1 VSRKLSCRKYR
12 GSFVA
17 EWSGVV
23 RIRKLVEGVDEAR
36 NEAKRQ
42 TAKARYLSIL
52 LDTTRPCT
60 PLHTQEGVAV
70 AFASCAFCVM
80 DRKRNSS
87 SNQGGFKHAPRF
99 LSHAQGERVGSL
111 PAHALLP
118 PRKAHDTWHSAPNH
132 MEPPSAAPRPGLRDA
147 AAIHVCAN
155 VYSAERRMGPP
166 TRYYCLCLVS
176 SHPEHQYTGWVG
188 QIMAAASLVP
198 PFWKAH
204 GRHGA
209 GNHPGLS
216 DGLLTD

>member
-1 VSRKLSCRKYR
+1 MSRKLSCRKYR

-42 TAKARYLSIL
+42 TAKPRYLSIL
-52 LDTTRPCT
+52 LDTTRPCA

-99 LSHAQGERVGSL
+99 LSHAQRERVGSL

-118 PRKAHDTWHSAPNH
+118 PKKGSRYMAQRTEPHGATLRSATSGVAGCCCH
-132 MEPPSAAPRPGLRDA
+132 
-147 AAIHVCAN
+147 
-155 VYSAERRMGPP
+155 
-166 TRYYCLCLVS
+166 TCLCKCVQCRATNGTAYPILLPLLGLISPRTPIYGVGGTNHGS
-176 SHPEHQYTGWVG
+176 SLACAAVLEGSRQTWGG
-188 QIMAAASLVP
+188 QSSWSI
-198 PFWKAH
+198 
-204 GRHGA
+204 GRT
-209 GNHPGLS
+209 
-216 DGLLTD
+216 TD

>member
-1 VSRKLSCRKYR
+1 MKVWMKREDGARDRRRDRDTYQSCLIPDVLAHLAHATRRGGRCVCVVRLLRNGSKTKFFQQPGRFQARTPFPLARPGRASRKPP
-12 GSFVA
+12 G
-17 EWSGVV
+17 
-23 RIRKLVEGVDEAR
+23 
-36 NEAKRQ
+36 
-42 TAKARYLSIL
+42 
-52 LDTTRPCT
+52 TRVT
-60 PLHTQEGVAV
+60 
-70 AFASCAFCVM
+70 
-80 DRKRNSS
+80 
-87 SNQGGFKHAPRF
+87 
-99 LSHAQGERVGSL
+99 
-111 PAHALLP
+111 LP

-166 TRYYCLCLVS
+166 TRCYCLCLVS

>member
-1 VSRKLSCRKYR
+1 MSRKLSCRKYR

-42 TAKARYLSIL
+42 TAKPRYLSIL

-166 TRYYCLCLVS
+166 TRCYCLCLVS
-176 SHPEHQYTGWVG
+176 SHPERIAIYGVG
-188 QIMAAASLVP
+188 GTNHGSSLACAAVLEGSRQT
-198 PFWKAH
+198 WGGQSSWSI
-204 GRHGA
+204 GRT
-209 GNHPGLS
+209 
-216 DGLLTD
+216 TD

>member
-1 VSRKLSCRKYR
+1 MSRKLSCRKYR

-166 TRYYCLCLVS
+166 TRCYCLCLVS
-176 SHPEHQYTGWVG
+176 SRPERIAIYGVG
-188 QIMAAASLVP
+188 GTNHGSSLACAAVLEGSRQT
-198 PFWKAH
+198 WGGQSSWSI
-204 GRHGA
+204 GRT
-209 GNHPGLS
+209 
-216 DGLLTD
+216 TD